1 VTWLDPNLGLEVSTA
16 AGFTFNG
23 ENPDTDYQTGTEFH
37 VEWALMQHLSKT
49 FAVGLSGYHYQ
60 QVTGDSGA
68 GARLGGFERR
78 VTGLGPDVTYT
89 FLCGKIPVST
99 EVKYFHEFDVEN
111 RVQGDAGFVTVSLPL
126 SVGH

>member
-1 VTWLDPNLGLEVSTA
+1 MAGKPDGKRLGEVLHQGPLD
-16 AGFTFNG
+16 
-23 ENPDTDYQTGTEFH
+23 
-37 VEWALMQHLSKT
+37 VEL
-49 FAVGLSGYHYQ
+49 GYHYQ

-68 GARLGGFERR
+68 GARLGGFEGR
-78 VTGLGPDVTYT
+78 VTGLGPDVTYM

-111 RVQGDAGFVTVSLPL
+111 RLQGDAGLVTVSLPL